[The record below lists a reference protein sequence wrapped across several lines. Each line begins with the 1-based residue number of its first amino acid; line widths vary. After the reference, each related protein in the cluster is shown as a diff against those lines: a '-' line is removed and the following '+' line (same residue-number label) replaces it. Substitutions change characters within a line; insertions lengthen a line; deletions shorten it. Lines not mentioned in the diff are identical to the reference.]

1 MSGVDAIGGGADDPF
16 QFIGTAA
23 FSNTAGELRY
33 SVSGGQA
40 QLTGDTTGDGQAD
53 FLVVLFGV
61 GSLAS
66 SAFIL

>member
-1 MSGVDAIGGGADDPF
+1 
-16 QFIGTAA
+16 
-23 FSNTAGELRY
+23 
-33 SVSGGQA
+33 
-40 QLTGDTTGDGQAD
+40 LTGDTTGDGQAD